1 MGETGRDLK
10 EYIKKEI
17 AKSGFPLETKA
28 AAILNSKGWSV
39 LPHLIYPTES
49 HGAQEYRETDIQATK
64 TSEVQRA
71 SDNLVVTHQI
81 LVIEC
86 KKQEEKPWV
95 FFEQD
100 SPNTDIF
107 TLNISPLR
115 CYGIM
120 ENFFRSH
127 YYYGRKPCAY
137 HFPSFVS
144 KGEPDQ
150 ILKAINQVVDATIY
164 TLSMEID
171 LFEKLIIKRIS
182 FIYPI
187 ILLDGKLFSAKVQN
201 NGDIQVNEAQYLQ
214 LKVSRAL
221 SNPEK
226 MEFQGGNIMLS
237 IKYFIID
244 IVQKDYFPEFLE
256 RFS

>member
-1 MGETGRDLK
+1 MGEADKDLE

-17 AKSGFPLETKA
+17 SKSGFPLETKA
-28 AAILNSKGWSV
+28 ATILDSKGWSV
-39 LPHLIYPTES
+39 LPHLIYPTEN
-49 HGAQEYRETDIQATK
+49 HGIQEYREMDIQATK
-64 TSEVQRA
+64 TSEIQRVA
-71 SDNLVVTHQI
+71 DNFVVSHQI

-86 KKQEEKPWV
+86 KKQAEKPWV

-100 SPNTDIF
+100 KPNTDIF
-107 TLNISPLR
+107 TLKISPLR

-120 ENFFRSH
+120 GDFFRSH
-127 YYYGRKPCAY
+127 YYYEKKPCAY
-137 HFPSFVS
+137 HFPAFVS

-150 ILKAINQVVDATIY
+150 ILKAINQVVDATVY
-164 TLSMEID
+164 TLGMEIN
-171 LFEKLIIKRIS
+171 LFEKFIVKRIS

-187 ILLDGKLFSAKVQN
+187 ILLDGKLFSAKVQS
-201 NGDIQVNEAQYLQ
+201 NGDIQLNESQYLQ

-226 MEFQGGNIMLS
+226 REFNEGNIAQS

-244 IVQKDYFPEFLE
+244 IVQKDYFSEFLN